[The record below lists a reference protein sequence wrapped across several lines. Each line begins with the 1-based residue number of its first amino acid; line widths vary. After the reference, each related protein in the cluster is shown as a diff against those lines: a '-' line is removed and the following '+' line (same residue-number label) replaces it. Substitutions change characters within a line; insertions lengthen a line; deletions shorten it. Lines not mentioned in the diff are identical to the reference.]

1 MTARPWIGAYP
12 PGTRWDAPLPTCVLP
27 EVLDRASARWPR
39 RTALRFEGTALS
51 YAELDEACHRFAR
64 ALTRL
69 GVRPGSHVGLY
80 LPNTPHYVI
89 GFFAVLRA
97 GATVVN
103 YSPLDA
109 GPVLAHKIEDS
120 RTDLILTLDVPE
132 LADRMRGFLDST
144 RLSTLVLGSVDD
156 FRLDAAARQP
166 PAAGGDARC
175 VRFTDLLAA
184 EAAAEGRGGVQ
195 QTRPPSGHDLQA
207 LAVLQYTGGTTGH
220 PKGAMLTH
228 ANLSSALGQLR
239 GMWLDGGLVAEG
251 EERFLVVLP
260 LFHIYSLV
268 ANMLFGLSVGAELTL
283 HQRFDTQGAA
293 DAIERER
300 ITVFFGVPTLF
311 VALAT
316 HEAVTHVQL
325 SSLKLCNSG
334 GAPLSLESHRHF
346 VDKARC
352 RLLEGWGMTETCGVG
367 TLSTGAGEHVTGSA
381 GVPVAGVDLL
391 FLDTQTGRE
400 LPLGERGELCIRGP
414 NVMAGYWQRPEATAQ
429 SFHGDGYLRTGDV
442 GYMTAQG
449 RVYLVDRT
457 KDMMICSGFNVYPR
471 HIEEAI
477 YQHPAVE
484 EVIVIGLPDAYRGQT
499 PKAYVKLKAGAAPL
513 SLEALRAFLH
523 ERLGR
528 HEMPTALELRD
539 ALPKTPVGKLSKK
552 ELHAEVAAAA
562 GAAAAG

>member
-1 MTARPWIGAYP
+1 MTTRPWIDAYP

-27 EVLDRASARWPR
+27 EVLERAAARWPK
-39 RTALRFEGTALS
+39 RTALRFEGAALS
-51 YAELDEACHRFAR
+51 YAELDAASRRLAR
-64 ALTRL
+64 ALTRR

-80 LPNTPHYVI
+80 LPNTPHYVVA
-89 GFFAVLRA
+89 FFAVLRA

-120 RTDLILTLDVPE
+120 RTDLIVTLDVPE

-144 RLSTLVLGSVDD
+144 RLSMLVLGKVDD
-156 FRLDAAARQP
+156 FRPDA
-166 PAAGGDARC
+166 PAQAPATAGDPRC
-175 VRFTDLLAA
+175 VRFLDLLAA
-184 EAAAEGRGGVQ
+184 EAQGDVQ
-195 QTRPPSGHDLQA
+195 QEGPMSELDVQA

-239 GMWLDGGLVAEG
+239 GMWLGGGLVAEG
-251 EERFLVVLP
+251 QERFLVVLP

-293 DAIERER
+293 DTIERER

-316 HEAVTHVQL
+316 HEAVTQVQL
-325 SSLKLCNSG
+325 RSLTLCNSG
-334 GAPLSLESHRHF
+334 GAPLSLESHRRF

-381 GVPVAGVDLL
+381 GVPVAGVELL

-400 LPLGERGELCIRGP
+400 VPLGEKGELCIRGP

-449 RVYLVDRT
+449 LVYLVDRT
-457 KDMMICSGFNVYPR
+457 KDMMICGGFNVYPR

-477 YQHPAVE
+477 YQHPAVD

-499 PKAYVKLKAGAAPL
+499 PKAFVKLKAGAAPL
-513 SLEALRAFLH
+513 SLEALRTFLH
-523 ERLGR
+523 DRLGR

-539 ALPKTPVGKLSKK
+539 ALPRTPVGKLSKK
-552 ELHAEVAAAA
+552 ELQAEVAAAA
-562 GAAAAG
+562 AGGG